1 MTVDVAKQAD
11 RVRNMLRHPGNLLIG
26 GEWVVPQSATSL
38 VTSDPGSGIPLIDF
52 PLGDVADIGAAVA
65 AARDAL
71 PVWRATPPLQR
82 AAALWRLADLI
93 EASIEDF
100 ALLET
105 LDTGKPLDHSL
116 NYDMP
121 SAINNFRYMSGM
133 ASRLTGTQPPL
144 ATHPAGLFHSYIRLE
159 PIGVVGAIIPWN
171 FPLAGAAAKIAPAL
185 ACGNTLVV
193 KPSEQTPLTML
204 RFGELLEEAGIPPGV
219 VNIVTGD
226 GSTGAALTRHP
237 GVNKIT
243 FTGSTATGQAIAKIA
258 ADNMTRV
265 SLELGGKSPNVIFAD
280 ADIDAA
286 IAGAAAAIYWDSGE
300 VCSAGSRLYVE
311 RTVLDRVLEGLRK
324 TVDAMP
330 IGHGLEANTAIGP
343 LISHD
348 HLQKVAGYV
357 DHGRSEGIEVAF
369 GGEVVDR
376 AGHFYR
382 PTALLGAAPDS
393 AILTEEIFGP
403 VVGVVPF
410 DDTDQV
416 INASNDSAYGLAA
429 GVWTR
434 DIAKAHYFADRVEA
448 GVVWVNTYGI
458 VDPAM
463 PWGGFKKSGWG
474 RENSEQVI
482 HEYTEPKGV
491 VVFTGTA

>member
-1 MTVDVAKQAD
+1 
-11 RVRNMLRHPGNLLIG
+11 MLRHPGNLLIG

-330 IGHGLEANTAIGP
+330 SGHGLE
-343 LISHD
+343 
-348 HLQKVAGYV
+348 
-357 DHGRSEGIEVAF
+357 
-369 GGEVVDR
+369 
-376 AGHFYR
+376 
-382 PTALLGAAPDS
+382 GAAPDS